1 MPSLM
6 RPKPSIAQIII
17 IIVAAVGSVFVAHY
31 EDFLPY
37 SWQTYTAPDGTFS
50 IELPSKPTVET
61 SQKPVEGGG
70 NITFH
75 LINAATNGGRAYSCS
90 YVDVENANPKPP
102 DQVLESA
109 RDGSLGKVQGT
120 LVSQNQLTIQGFPG
134 LQFQARVRGNS
145 LMDSR
150 YLLVGKRLY
159 MMMAVATDG
168 RKSDPKAVQRM
179 FDSFKLNPK

>member
-1 MPSLM
+1 MKS
-6 RPKPSIAQIII
+6 KPSIAQIII
-17 IIVAAVGSVFVAHY
+17 IIVAAVGSVLIAHY

-37 SWQTYTAPDGTFS
+37 SWQTYAAPDGTFS

-61 SQKPVEGGG
+61 SQTPVEGGG

-75 LINAATNGGRAYSCS
+75 LINATTTGGKVYSCS
-90 YVDVENANPKPP
+90 YADFENANPKPP

-120 LVSQNQLTIQGFPG
+120 LVSQNQLTVQGFPG

-159 MMMAVATDG
+159 MMMAVATAG
-168 RKSDPKAVQRM
+168 RKSEPKAVQRM